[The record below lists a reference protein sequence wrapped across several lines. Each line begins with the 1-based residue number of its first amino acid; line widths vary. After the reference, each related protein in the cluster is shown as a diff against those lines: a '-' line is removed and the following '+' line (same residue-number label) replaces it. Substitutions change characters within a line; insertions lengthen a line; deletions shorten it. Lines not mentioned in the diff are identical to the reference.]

1 VGGLLYTYL
10 HPSFGAN
17 QVIGLLWQLVSGIQM
32 EVIMILHFVND
43 TQKLHLYNG
52 LPEGWV
58 ACHVNIYTHY
68 PELMKSLGC
77 HGNLSLLLMMK
88 VMIILHFVNDS

>member
-1 VGGLLYTYL
+1 VEISVQSHYACFTLFPNVIASLDDQIIAQFKMSFEQFLIFVQLYTFL
-10 HPSFGAN
+10 
-17 QVIGLLWQLVSGIQM
+17 Q
-32 EVIMILHFVND
+32 
-43 TQKLHLYNG
+43 LHLYNG

-77 HGNLSLLLMMK
+77 HGNSSLPLIMK
-88 VMIILHFVNDS
+88 VMII